1 MTSNVH
7 LGFANIVETLRSAGD
22 GRGLGWGALALA
34 LRVAGSG
41 GAAGHRVGADAGLLP
56 DHGVRLVR
64 PEQGVG
70 GLGQVTHRHRLV
82 SLLASRVRCGGLIVN
97 NYWTK
102 KIIAL

>member
-22 GRGLGWGALALA
+22 GRGLGRGALALA
-34 LRVAGSG
+34 LRVAWPW

-56 DHGVRLVR
+56 DHGVRLVG

-70 GLGQVTHRHRLV
+70 GLGEVTHRHRLV
-82 SLLASRVRCGGLIVN
+82 VRAGGVRCGGLIVN
-97 NYWTK
+97 K
-102 KIIAL
+102 VIIPSKRS